1 MRLWTAAATY
11 PVPADEATLADQD
24 GLTRASMVASED
36 GRCSGGCRRSDCR
49 TRSGHLARLC

>member
-11 PVPADEATLADQD
+11 PVPADEATLLVRTV
-24 GLTRASMVASED
+24 LTRATMVASKD